1 MDSLDR
7 YLRKVARALPRGTR
21 DDIIA
26 ELRDVLLSRL
36 EERAGGAGRPLGEE
50 EVAQELRAFG
60 HPLLVAGRYGRSE
73 GLVPA
78 VLVPF
83 YKIVLSTAV
92 GFIALFHLSLCV
104 VRAFESG
111 SVGHA
116 IAASVP
122 GAVVALLAAFT
133 AVTIVFMALGRRVA
147 DEQRG
152 ARSACLPIRPHV

>member
-1 MDSLDR
+1 MTEASKPRLDSLCC
-7 YLRKVARALPRGTR
+7 L
-21 DDIIA
+21 
-26 ELRDVLLSRL
+26 
-36 EERAGGAGRPLGEE
+36 
-50 EVAQELRAFG
+50 
-60 HPLLVAGRYGRSE
+60 AGRYGRTE

-104 VRAFESG
+104 VRTFESG
-111 SVGHA
+111 SVGSA
-116 IAASVP
+116 IAASMP

-152 ARSACLPIRPHV
+152 ACLPIRPHV